1 MTTSPKT
8 LEKILQAQHWQAG
21 AYQKVVDC
29 ARQYAL
35 MHATGAYMENGNRVT
50 VGFSDRER
58 MEKMFLDN
66 MARAARDAF
75 LEDAMVGIA
84 LQEAK

>member
-8 LEKILQAQHWQAG
+8 REKILQAQHWQAG

-35 MHATGAYMENGNRVT
+35 MQTTGSYLENGNRVS
-50 VGFSDRER
+50 VCFSDRER

-75 LEDAMVGIA
+75 IEDAMVGVA